1 MDLKGKDILFKLGE
15 GSPEEIVFKKT
26 PPLDFTKK
34 QFLPRILHL
43 ISRKYTIL
51 SELDGNW
58 HDREKKVLK
67 DLAQELWNNWI
78 HMNVPPIQLKNVE
91 LKLDKLFKQ
100 VTKLK
105 KTIPSKR
112 GPTWIK
118 EMQKLKSELQNGFDI
133 RSFHQASIDLLAN
146 EYDIEFG
153 VE

>member
-15 GSPEEIVFKKT
+15 GSPEEITFKKT

-34 QFLPRILHL
+34 QFLPSILYV
-43 ISRKYTIL
+43 ISKKYTIL
-51 SELDGNW
+51 SEFDGNW
-58 HDREKKVLK
+58 HDRDKKVLK

-78 HMNVPPIQLKNVE
+78 YINVPPLHLKNVE
-91 LKLDKLFKQ
+91 LKLDKLFKL

-105 KTIPSKR
+105 KTIPSKKR
-112 GPTWIK
+112 GN

-133 RSFHQASIDLLAN
+133 RSFPQSSIDLLSK